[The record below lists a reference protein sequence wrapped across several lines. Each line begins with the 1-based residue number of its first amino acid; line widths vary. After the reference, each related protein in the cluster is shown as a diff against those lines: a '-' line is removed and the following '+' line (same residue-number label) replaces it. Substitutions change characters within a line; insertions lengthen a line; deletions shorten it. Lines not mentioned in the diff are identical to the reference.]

1 MTAKRKQE
9 ILIALS
15 ILLTLCS
22 IGFSFDGTIY
32 LWFWQKYPIIPIL
45 LLMFAFI
52 GVRYWLK
59 LEIERQRQQI
69 YSEYKQ
75 NNESQQQTGFQNLLS
90 SREIEVMELINSGL
104 SNKEIADKLF
114 ISLST
119 VKTHINNIYK
129 ILEVK
134 NRREA
139 IEKMN
144 TDRKDEHTN
153 F

>member
-15 ILLTLCS
+15 IFMTLCS
-22 IGFSFDGTIY
+22 IGFSFDGTTF

-45 LLMFAFI
+45 LLLFAFFA
-52 GVRYWLK
+52 VRYWLK

-69 YSEYKQ
+69 HSEYK
-75 NNESQQQTGFQNLLS
+75 NNLEPTQQTDFQNLLS
-90 SREIEVMELINSGL
+90 AREIEVLDLINSGL
-104 SNKEIADKLF
+104 SNKEIAEKLF

-139 IEKMN
+139 IEK
-144 TDRKDEHTN
+144 TN
-153 F
+153 SN

>member
-15 ILLTLCS
+15 ILFALSS
-22 IGFSFDGTIY
+22 IGFSFDGKVF
-32 LWFWQKYPIIPIL
+32 LWFWQRYPIIPIL
-45 LLMFAFI
+45 LLLFVFFALRF
-52 GVRYWLK
+52 WLK

-69 YSEYKQ
+69 YSEYSQ
-75 NNESQQQTGFQNLLS
+75 NIEPKEREDLKNLLS
-90 SREIEVMELINSGL
+90 VREVEVLELITKGL
-104 SNKEIADKLF
+104 SNKEIAEKLF

-139 IEKMN
+139 IDKMN
-144 TDRKDEHTN
+144 EN
-153 F
+153 

>member
-9 ILIALS
+9 ILITLSIFFALS
-15 ILLTLCS
+15 S
-22 IGFSFDGTIY
+22 IGFSFDGKAF
-32 LWFWQKYPIIPIL
+32 LWFWQRYPIIPVLFL
-45 LLMFAFI
+45 LFVYFA
-52 GVRYWLK
+52 VRYWLK

-69 YSEYKQ
+69 YSEYSQNIEPKQ
-75 NNESQQQTGFQNLLS
+75 REDFKNLLS
-90 SREIEVMELINSGL
+90 VREIEVLELISKGL
-104 SNKEIADKLF
+104 SNKEISEKLF

-144 TDRKDEHTN
+144 DK
-153 F
+153 

>member
-15 ILLTLCS
+15 ILLILCS
-22 IGFSFDGTIY
+22 IGFSFAGTTF
-32 LWFWQKYPIIPIL
+32 LWFWQKYPIVPVLLIL
-45 LLMFAFI
+45 FAFFAI
-52 GVRYWLK
+52 RYWLK
-59 LEIERQRQQI
+59 LEIQRQRQQI
-69 YSEYKQ
+69 HSEYQQ
-75 NNESQQQTGFQNLLS
+75 NIDPTQQADFQKLLS
-90 SREIEVMELINSGL
+90 AREIEVLELINSGL
-104 SNKEIADKLF
+104 SNKEIAGKLF

-144 TDRKDEHTN
+144 SQ
-153 F
+153 